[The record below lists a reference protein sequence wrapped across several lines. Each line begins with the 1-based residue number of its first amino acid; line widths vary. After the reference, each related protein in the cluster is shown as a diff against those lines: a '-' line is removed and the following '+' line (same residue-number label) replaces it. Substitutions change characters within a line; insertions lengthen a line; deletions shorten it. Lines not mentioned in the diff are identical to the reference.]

1 MPALGLTGFRSVV
14 REEHWALPKLDR
26 TERETVFVKANLNLS
41 VKFIVSHALR
51 ASPELDCTVGKVFTS
66 QGVASSAVNSDTG
79 VAALRE
85 WVYYKK
91 EVAALRSHIPVRNDN
106 QAERRGAL

>member
-1 MPALGLTGFRSVV
+1 M
-14 REEHWALPKLDR
+14 
-26 TERETVFVKANLNLS
+26 
-41 VKFIVSHALR
+41 
-51 ASPELDCTVGKVFTS
+51 GKVFTS